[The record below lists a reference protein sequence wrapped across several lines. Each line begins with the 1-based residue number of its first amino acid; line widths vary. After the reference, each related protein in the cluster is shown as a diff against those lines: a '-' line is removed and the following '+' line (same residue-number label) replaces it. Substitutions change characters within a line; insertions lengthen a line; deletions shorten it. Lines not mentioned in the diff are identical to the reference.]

1 MAFSS
6 FDTTVRGGMP
16 VTVCCE
22 FGQPDPGVGIFY
34 PEIED
39 IWLEVRGRRAVWLEA
54 RLTDAEWET
63 LHEQVYACTI

>member
-1 MAFSS
+1 MTS

-22 FGQPDPGVGIFY
+22 FGQPDPGVGIFS

-39 IWLEVRGRRAVWLEA
+39 IWIEVRGHRAVWLEA
-54 RLTDAEWET
+54 RITDKEWER
-63 LHEQVYACTI
+63 LRDEAYACTI

>member
-1 MAFSS
+1 
-6 FDTTVRGGMP
+6 MP

-39 IWLEVRGRRAVWLEA
+39 IWIEVRGRRAVWLEA
-54 RLTDAEWET
+54 RITDAEWQQ
-63 LHEQVYACTI
+63 LHAQAYDEELQR

>member
-1 MAFSS
+1 MATSS